1 MYANRQVRQILLSLQ
16 SQTKH
21 RHQVH
26 IIIIS
31 VSVILL
37 FYITVIKHVKLRNT
51 DTLMQDISE
60 EIKKVDSFKE
70 FDYDVELTED
80 ERRILSKMFKSA
92 DFDNN
97 KLLTESEV
105 AMAINRET
113 KQHIMKAMR
122 SNFKVFFSLDKIH
135 KNGQIDWDEYY
146 QYFTRTRMGL
156 EDGDIRRLETDPR
169 SVSREVKE
177 ALAEVKAAWS
187 EAAKTNPDAVNIDEF
202 LGLEHPESS
211 HSLLTQRVEEMMEK
225 HDADGDGKLTLT
237 EYISDPY
244 RELDREDEALRG
256 HEFRGILDKNKDGIA
271 DKREVVQ
278 FLDPKNP
285 HWSRYEAINLISQAD
300 TNRDGLLDLEEV
312 LGHPDLFLFSKLAG
326 GDAGFHGEF

>member
-1 MYANRQVRQILLSLQ
+1 MYANRQVRQLLLSLQ
-16 SQTKH
+16 GQTKH

-26 IIIIS
+26 VIIIT

-37 FYITVIKHVKLRNT
+37 FYITIIKHVKLRNT
-51 DTLMQDISE
+51 DTLIPDNSA
-60 EIKKVDSFKE
+60 EIRKVDSFQE
-70 FDYDVELTED
+70 FEYDVELTED

-113 KQHIMKAMR
+113 KQHIMVRFKTKPLQKMCILCFQKAMR

-169 SVSREVKE
+169 SVSREVRE

-187 EAAKTNPDAVNIDEF
+187 EAARTNPDAVNIDEF

-211 HSLLTQRVEEMMEK
+211 HTLLTQRVEV
-225 HDADGDGKLTLT
+225 
-237 EYISDPY
+237 
-244 RELDREDEALRG
+244 RLRG
-256 HEFRGILDKNKDGIA
+256 KPL
-271 DKREVVQ
+271 Q
-278 FLDPKNP
+278 LT
-285 HWSRYEAINLISQAD
+285 SQS
-300 TNRDGLLDLEEV
+300 LK
-312 LGHPDLFLFSKLAG
+312 H
-326 GDAGFHGEF
+326 

>member
-1 MYANRQVRQILLSLQ
+1 
-16 SQTKH
+16 
-21 RHQVH
+21 
-26 IIIIS
+26 
-31 VSVILL
+31 
-37 FYITVIKHVKLRNT
+37 
-51 DTLMQDISE
+51 MQDISE

-113 KQHIMKAMR
+113 KQHIMVNFLKIATTYFLIICFQKAMR

-156 EDGDIRRLETDPR
+156 EDGDIQRLETDPR
-169 SVSREVKE
+169 SVSREVRE

-211 HSLLTQRVEEMMEK
+211 HSLLTQRVEVCK
-225 HDADGDGKLTLT
+225 
-237 EYISDPY
+237 
-244 RELDREDEALRG
+244 
-256 HEFRGILDKNKDGIA
+256 
-271 DKREVVQ
+271 
-278 FLDPKNP
+278 
-285 HWSRYEAINLISQAD
+285 
-300 TNRDGLLDLEEV
+300 
-312 LGHPDLFLFSKLAG
+312 
-326 GDAGFHGEF
+326 